1 MPRGLTLDYNYF
13 PNTIVNPWFP
23 TLPLPAVDS
32 SASGE
37 ALPFADDT
45 KAAATCCC
53 FAGMPWVCP
62 EHCQMEEIFN
72 LCFTDLQS
80 TGALLYFDTCSQL
93 QSCLAARGQ
102 MPPGT
107 VGVFFSRDG
116 RECKNVQ
123 SKKRWKYPRLFWQNS
138 SCSCHHFCWR
148 GQTVR
153 AHAPG
158 QYSPTGPTS
167 IWSVFVHV

>member
-1 MPRGLTLDYNYF
+1 MPSGLTLDYNYF

-37 ALPFADDT
+37 ALPFADGDDM
-45 KAAATCCC
+45 KAAATGCC
-53 FAGMPWVCP
+53 FAGMPCVCP

-72 LCFTDLQS
+72 RCFTDLQS

-107 VGVFFSRDG
+107 VGGFFSRDG

-123 SKKRWKYPRLFWQNS
+123 GKKR
-138 SCSCHHFCWR
+138 
-148 GQTVR
+148 
-153 AHAPG
+153 
-158 QYSPTGPTS
+158 
-167 IWSVFVHV
+167 